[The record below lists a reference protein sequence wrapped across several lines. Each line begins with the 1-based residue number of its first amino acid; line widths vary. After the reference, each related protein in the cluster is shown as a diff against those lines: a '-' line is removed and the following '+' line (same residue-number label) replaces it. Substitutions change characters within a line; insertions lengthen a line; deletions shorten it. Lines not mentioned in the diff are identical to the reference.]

1 MVRILL
7 MTLAFLAV
15 VTLNALANILPLNG
29 QTTGD
34 ISNRLPDLFT
44 PAGYVFSIWSI
55 IYILLAVW
63 IIGVWLR
70 WKKGQLPS
78 YKITLF
84 FTLSAAFNIMW
95 LLLWHYEFFLWTL
108 VAMAG
113 YLISLI
119 ALYLQYDNE
128 DRSWTGRL
136 PISVNMGWISVAAI
150 ANASYV
156 LTFYNWGGWGLS
168 DQLWTVIM
176 LTVGTALALHIR
188 FHHYDIPYALV
199 FIWAFVGIAVRHGTD
214 ELLVTTASLFLSG
227 VILTGVLLIKKR
239 S

>member
-34 ISNRLPDLFT
+34 ISNRLPVLFT
-44 PAGYVFSIWSI
+44 PAGYVFSIWSV
-55 IYILLAVW
+55 IYILLAAW
-63 IIGVWLR
+63 IIGFWVR
-70 WKKGQLPS
+70 RKKGELPS
-78 YKITLF
+78 YKVTLF
-84 FTLSAAFNIMW
+84 FTLSSAFNIIW
-95 LLLWHYEFFLWTL
+95 LLLWHYEFFTWTIA
-108 VAMAG
+108 AMAG

-119 ALYLQYDNE
+119 ALYLQYSND

-136 PISVNMGWISVAAI
+136 PISVNMGWISVATI
-150 ANASYV
+150 ANVSYV

-168 DQLWTVIM
+168 DQLWVVIM

-199 FIWAFVGIAVRHGTD
+199 FIWAYIGIAVKHGTD

-227 VILTGVLLIKKR
+227 VIFTGILLIKKR

>member
-34 ISNRLPDLFT
+34 ISNRLPVLFT

-55 IYILLAVW
+55 IYILLAAW
-63 IIGVWLR
+63 IIGFWVR

-78 YKITLF
+78 YKVTF
-84 FTLSAAFNIMW
+84 YFTLSAAFNIIW
-95 LLLWHYEFFLWTL
+95 LLLWHYEFFAWTL
-108 VAMAG
+108 IAMAG

-119 ALYLQYDNE
+119 ALYLQYSNE

-156 LTFYNWGGWGLS
+156 LTHYNWGGWGLS
-168 DQLWTVIM
+168 DQLWVVIM

-188 FHHYDIPYALV
+188 FHHYDVPYALV
-199 FIWAFVGIAVRHGTD
+199 FIWAFIGIAVKHGTD
-214 ELLVTTASLFLSG
+214 KLLVTTASLFLSG
-227 VILTGVLLIKKR
+227 VIFTGILLIKKR
-239 S
+239 P